1 MNSYGNFVVQNALK
15 YATLEDRTKLAD
27 QIERNIP
34 NITDMKIKQ
43 KWTSLLKKNNKSL
56 AEFKGNHHYKSN
68 LIGLKSVESDG
79 NGSERS
85 YKSKKSSTSGLGQQ
99 DYQAFQNKGQM
110 NKGFKMPQ
118 PVMRS

>member
-15 YATLEDRTKLAD
+15 YATVEDRNKLAE

-56 AEFKGNHHYKSN
+56 IDFKGTP
-68 LIGLKSVESDG
+68 I
-79 NGSERS
+79 
-85 YKSKKSSTSGLGQQ
+85 
-99 DYQAFQNKGQM
+99 
-110 NKGFKMPQ
+110 
-118 PVMRS
+118 

>member
-1 MNSYGNFVVQNALK
+1 
-15 YATLEDRTKLAD
+15 LAE

-56 AEFKGNHHYKSN
+56 ADFKGMKSN
-68 LIGLKSVESDG
+68 DSD

-85 YKSKKSSTSGLGQQ
+85 FKSKKSSSSAMT
-99 DYQAFQNKGQM
+99 
-110 NKGFKMPQ
+110 
-118 PVMRS
+118 